1 MIIIIVMMMIIITTI
16 IMIIIGFRFHHAKPD
31 YVLLTHWL
39 PDPDL
44 PEEKAPLRNNTRT
57 MSNKQRVS
65 NKQTIIY

>member
-1 MIIIIVMMMIIITTI
+1 
-16 IMIIIGFRFHHAKPD
+16 MIIIGFRFHHAKPD